1 MWACPGGHAL
11 RFFLPA
17 DHFALP
23 NLYSCPLP
31 SAGLNSGTL
40 IKSPFYPPFE
50 HWIWLIPAFLIGGCI
65 GSFLNVV
72 IYRVPLGLSVND
84 PKRSF
89 CPLCKK
95 PIPMWLNFPMISW
108 LWLRG
113 KCRECHAPIAFRYFG
128 VELLTAVLF
137 TVVWW
142 LFAQQTPAVE
152 VVIFLWILMALLV
165 SITFIDAEHLI
176 IPTSL
181 TWAGS
186 IIGIGACAAWPQLPV
201 LAGEAGNWFAG
212 VKSGLI
218 GWIAGFV
225 GLWFVV
231 ELGKM
236 AFGKKALKFDKP
248 VEWSLKEPEGDQD
261 PMLFMIDGEGIPW
274 WDIFS
279 RKTDRLL
286 VETSDIRLDGVA
298 VGGGSLIIRELE
310 IQLPDGTIV
319 HLSKMKS
326 LDGTATSAVI
336 PREAMGMGDVH
347 LLGMIG
353 AFFGWTGV
361 FFSLFAA
368 SIFAIIAALIGRI
381 GFGKQLPFG
390 PFLAMGAAAWVFG
403 AWRIWEWYLSTLGP
417 LGMP

>member
-1 MWACPGGHAL
+1 MNGGIL
-11 RFFLPA
+11 F
-17 DHFALP
+17 
-23 NLYSCPLP
+23 
-31 SAGLNSGTL
+31 
-40 IKSPFYPPFE
+40 KSPFYPPFE

-72 IYRVPLGLSVND
+72 IYRVPLGMSVNE

-128 VELLTAVLF
+128 VELLTAILF

-142 LFAQQTPAVE
+142 LFAAQAVQ

-165 SITFIDAEHLI
+165 AITFIDAEHLI
-176 IPTSL
+176 IPSSL
-181 TWAGS
+181 TWG
-186 IIGIGACAAWPQLPV
+186 GTVVGLGACAVWPQLPV
-201 LAGEAGNWFAG
+201 MAGEAGNWL
-212 VKSGLI
+212 SGLKQGGI
-218 GWIAGFV
+218 GWVSGFV
-225 GLWFVV
+225 GLWLVV

-236 AFGKKALKFDKP
+236 AFGKKALKFEKP
-248 VEWSLKEPEGDQD
+248 VEWSLKEPEGDLD
-261 PMLFMIDGEGIPW
+261 PMCFVIDGDPIPW

-279 RKTDRLL
+279 RKTDMLL
-286 VETSDIRLDGVA
+286 VETQDIRVDGES
-298 VGGGSLIIRELE
+298 VGGGALIIRELE
-310 IQLPDGTIV
+310 IQLPDGTI
-319 HLSKMKS
+319 HPLAKMKS
-326 LDGTATSAVI
+326 LDGTATSTVI

-368 SIFAIIAALIGRI
+368 SIFAILAALIGRI

-390 PFLAMGAAAWVFG
+390 PFLAMGAAAWIFG
-403 AWRIWEWYLSTLGP
+403 AWRLWEWYLNSLGP
-417 LGMP
+417 IGLP